1 MDVANLGLGG
11 KILVVVISLIT
22 LPVLGAVMILLL
34 FDVVCR
40 IIAALGIDL
49 SKWD

>member
-1 MDVANLGLGG
+1 MDVANLGLGS
-11 KILVVVISLIT
+11 KILFVVVSLIT
-22 LPVLGAVMILLL
+22 LPVLGAVIVIFLLE
-34 FDVVCR
+34 VICR